1 MKKKK
6 NRDRGKKISFIDEIL
21 DMPKEIS
28 SGTPKITLVGFGEM
42 LIENYKGI
50 LEYEELYIKINTY
63 SLFLFHF
70 TMNINNIVRVK
81 HIISNNNPFVF
92 CLGHIR
98 NIMEIKWQMHF
109 FSIGE
114 YNRSFIFIFFLENRQ
129 LCTPN
134 KTVLSSAQFLTVS
147 VC

>member
-6 NRDRGKKISFIDEIL
+6 NRDRGKKVSFIDEIL

-63 SLFLFHF
+63 IGVIHIVGSNFNLK
-70 TMNINNIVRVK
+70 NINEDDILLTGTFVK
-81 HIISNNNPFVF
+81 IE
-92 CLGHIR
+92 L
-98 NIMEIKWQMHF
+98 E
-109 FSIGE
+109 GE
-114 YNRSFIFIFFLENRQ
+114 E
-129 LCTPN
+129 
-134 KTVLSSAQFLTVS
+134 
-147 VC
+147 